1 MLELLKDIEKQGTIE
16 GFGNYTFNRG
26 ISGWK
31 PERTMRLGTE
41 LHKLLLKMQADGLHI
56 NIDIPVEGEKGKY
69 TSFYRG
75 PDLEIDEKGQKVE
88 VKGLA
93 HLNREQLGRFVEEAS
108 RIYCQVMD
116 VDYDKEAKEQ
126 L

>member
-1 MLELLKDIEKQGTIE
+1 MREVNVEDILFNGKPVGKEHSEDMLELLKDIEKQATIE
-16 GFGNYTFNRG
+16 GIGNYTFNRS
-26 ISGWK
+26 IVGWK
-31 PERTMRLGTE
+31 HERTMRLGTE

-88 VKGLA
+88 VTG
-93 HLNREQLGRFVEEAS
+93 
-108 RIYCQVMD
+108 
-116 VDYDKEAKEQ
+116 
-126 L
+126 